1 MISEKACYEP
11 GSGGAR
17 LLSQPLGGRGRQISE
32 FKGSLVYRV
41 SSRTARV
48 TKGRPDSKNKTKQKT
63 KTKAK
68 KKKERKKKRH
78 VIFTRIPW
86 VIYNYHKQPRD

>member
-1 MISEKACYEP
+1 MGPIRLGVVTHTFNPSTWKAE
-11 GSGGAR
+11 AKR
-17 LLSQPLGGRGRQISE
+17 ISE